1 MITLRLLKPNNLIPI
16 RFCLMSFSI
25 QSGSRSKDSTA
36 LYDPEYWRLAACL
49 ASYFVEHNPIT
60 HYIQKIIQHCQP
72 HPTQQL
78 QKNDD
83 PDDVYDPMQDAAH
96 ETWVEQRD
104 QILQMC
110 GKERSRNDHGDC
122 GGLNAVQNDTQYHT
136 RDHMIVSA
144 AIHDH
149 MHKWTVD
156 AATFV
161 PKSSKMR
168 LKPVKEED
176 YGPDADGKVRI
187 SYRLSADFHH
197 KCVESRGV
205 GCCIDKEGKC
215 KGCFEYM
222 KQYCAMQHNDG
233 QLSRDAIQT
242 KNGSLITFVNWSR
255 HCYVTKEDLY
265 GVIVENRSDKWQRYR
280 WLLKENTTASQI
292 VNTYHDTVYA
302 WHLPISPLEMNW
314 FTLQNAVSIIRMRF
328 RSLKELNHSLA
339 A

>member
-1 MITLRLLKPNNLIPI
+1 
-16 RFCLMSFSI
+16 MSY
-25 QSGSRSKDSTA
+25 RTYA
-36 LYDPEYWRLAACL
+36 
-49 ASYFVEHNPIT
+49 
-60 HYIQKIIQHCQP
+60 
-72 HPTQQL
+72 
-78 QKNDD
+78 
-83 PDDVYDPMQDAAH
+83 
-96 ETWVEQRD
+96 
-104 QILQMC
+104 QMEC
-110 GKERSRNDHGDC
+110 G
-122 GGLNAVQNDTQYHT
+122 
-136 RDHMIVSA
+136 I
-144 AIHDH
+144 
-149 MHKWTVD
+149 VD

-292 VNTYHDTVYA
+292 VNTYHDAVYA

-339 A
+339 ASLQHCVRNRGIQCHGMKRECCLWLRLRVKMNQCALNGSDS